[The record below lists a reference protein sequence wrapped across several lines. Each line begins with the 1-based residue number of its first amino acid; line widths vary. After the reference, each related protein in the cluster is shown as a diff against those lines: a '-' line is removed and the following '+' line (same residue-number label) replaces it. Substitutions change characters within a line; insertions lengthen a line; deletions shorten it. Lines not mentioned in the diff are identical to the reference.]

1 MKRLFSF
8 AVIFTAGLNLFAQN
22 PIINAVYTP
31 DPAPYVHGDTLY
43 LFVGHDE
50 DDATYFS
57 MKDWLLFSTE
67 DMVNWTYLGTPVSTA
82 TFEWAQQGDKAW
94 ASQAV
99 ERNGKWYWYVCC
111 NKADGGDALAVAVAD
126 NPQGPYTDAIGGPL
140 ATGFSFIDP
149 TVFID
154 DDGQAYLFWGNKGC
168 WYGKLAEDM
177 ISFVDGYKEVPGF
190 HDPACF
196 GPQSMKM
203 NWAKGKEELMVGYE
217 EGPWVMK
224 RNGIYYMSYPAGGV
238 PEHMAYSTAPTID
251 GPWTYRGRIMDE
263 AENCFTIHGGNVT
276 FKGRDYMFY
285 HNGMLPNGWGFHRS
299 TCVEEFRFNDDGSIP
314 FIPFT
319 KEGVAPVGT
328 IDPYQTVQAETINQS
343 WGVKL
348 DRRPGDRHY
357 VTSIH
362 NGDWIRVRNV
372 DFGDKPA
379 VMVVMEMLNFKNP
392 GKICFYLD
400 ALAGT
405 PIAEIEVNND
415 NMMITAPVTG
425 KATGIHDLY
434 LLFRGGDEELFDLDW
449 WEFNNHVNL
458 PLISTKYTADPAPMV
473 HDGKVFLY
481 TTHDEDYADNFVMKD
496 WLLYTSEDMVNWTDH
511 GAVASL
517 KDFKWYDGDNGAW
530 AEHVVERDGK
540 FYMYCPIHCHGI
552 GVLMSNSPYG
562 PFVDPIG
569 GPLVWQK
576 EHWYDIDPS
585 VYIDDDGQAYMYWG
599 NPHVYYVTLNDD
611 MISYSGEIH
620 KLDYKIDHYQEGPWF
635 YKRDG
640 HYYLAFAST
649 CCPEGIGYAMSDS
662 PTGPWKSMGHIMDRT
677 WRTRGNHPGIIDYKG
692 KSYVFGHNYELMHM
706 ETFVHHER
714 RSVSAAE
721 LHYNEDGSIQKVP
734 YWQDNV
740 LEQIEPLKPG
750 KRVEAETM
758 AWGYGLKTRKLENGS
773 MAVVDINDGEYI
785 LVKGVDLGKKASAFT
800 ANFRC
805 DVDQAAIEVRL
816 DSETGPV
823 AGVVRLTRSDD
834 FKNFTCRL
842 TGAAGVR
849 DLYFKFVV
857 PEGKT
862 AGEWDWWKL

>member
-1 MKRLFSF
+1 MKRFFSLAAALT
-8 AVIFTAGLNLFAQN
+8 AVFSLFAQN
-22 PIINAVYTP
+22 PIINAFYTP
-31 DPAPYVHGDTLY
+31 DPAPFVHGETLY

-82 TFEWAQQGDKAW
+82 TFSWAQQGDKAW

-111 NKADGGDALAVAVAD
+111 NMADGGDALAVAVAD
-126 NPQGPYTDAIGGPL
+126 NPQGPYVDAIGAPL

-168 WYGKLAEDM
+168 WYGRLADDM

-196 GPQSMKM
+196 GPQSVKM

-224 RNGIYYMSYPAGGV
+224 RDGIYYMSYPAGGV
-238 PEHMAYSTAPTID
+238 PEHMAYSTAPSID

-263 AENCFTIHGGNVT
+263 AENSFTIHGGNVT

-299 TCVEEFRFNDDGSIP
+299 TCVEEFKFNEDGSIP

-319 KEGVAPVGT
+319 KEGVEPVGT

-362 NGDWIRVRNV
+362 NGDWIKVRNV

-400 ALAGT
+400 ALAGN

-425 KATGIHDLY
+425 EATGIHDLY

-473 HDGKVFLY
+473 YDGKIYLY

-496 WLLYTSEDMVNWTDH
+496 WLLYTSTDMVNWTDH

-540 FYMYCPIHCHGI
+540 FYMYCPIHGHGI
-552 GVLMSNSPYG
+552 GVLMSDSPYG
-562 PFVDPIG
+562 PFADPIG

-585 VYIDDDGQAYMYWG
+585 VFVDDDGQAYMYWG
-599 NPHVYYVTLNDD
+599 NPYVYYVTLNDD

-635 YKRDG
+635 YKRNG

-692 KSYVFGHNYELMHM
+692 KSYVFGHNYEVMHL

-721 LHYNEDGSIQKVP
+721 MHYNDDGSIRKVP
-734 YWQDNV
+734 YWQDNI

-758 AWGYGLKTRKLENGS
+758 AWGYGLKTRKLDNGS
-773 MAVVDINDGEYI
+773 MAVGNIHNGEYI
-785 LVKGVDLGKKASAFT
+785 LVKGVDLGRKASSFT

-805 DVDQAAIEVRL
+805 DVDEAAIEVRL
-816 DSETGPV
+816 DSEDGPV
-823 AGVVRLTRSDD
+823 AGIVKLTRSDD

-842 TGAAGVR
+842 TGASGVR
-849 DLYFKFVV
+849 DVYFKFVV
-857 PEGKT
+857 PEGKD
-862 AGEWDWWKL
+862 AGEWDWWRL